1 MAQIDKKNIFDLPIF
16 LLTKASKCPYITSRI
31 EKRLATDIRNSK
43 YLHDQL
49 ALSGFRRVENWMYR
63 PACDNCN
70 ACKAYRVKVDT
81 FKLSKSFNRVLKN
94 NSLVKSKIVNNK
106 AKDQYFNLFK
116 DYQKNR
122 HLGGSMSEMNFDDF
136 KSMIEVSP
144 INTNL
149 IEFKDSNNLLIGIM
163 LFDKQKDGLSAVYS
177 FYNHKFVKQGLGNFM
192 IIRLIYLA
200 KEMNLKYV
208 YLGYYIKNVDGM
220 NYKKRFY
227 PAEIFQDGR
236 WINFKN

>member
-31 EKRLATDIRNSK
+31 EKRLATDIKNSK

-116 DYQKNR
+116 DYQTTR
-122 HLGGSMSEMNFDDF
+122 HLGGSMSEMNFEDF

-227 PAEIFQDGR
+227 PAEIFQDGK